1 MRRTL
6 IRLAALAVL
15 AAAPA
20 LADSPGG
27 RPVKLA
33 LPDGEQVYKQV
44 CAACHLAQAQGSP
57 DGTVPALA
65 HNAKLATVD
74 YPITVVMKG
83 QGGMPWFSEM
93 LTPAQVAAV
102 VGYVRTHFDNAYA
115 DPVAEADVK
124 RIAAAIK
131 SSEE

>member
-1 MRRTL
+1 MRRTIL
-6 IRLAALAVL
+6 RLTMLTIL

-27 RPVKLA
+27 RPVKMA
-33 LPDGEQVYKQV
+33 LPDGEQVYNQI
-44 CAACHLAQAQGSP
+44 CAACHLDKAQGSP

-65 HNAKLATVD
+65 HNAKLASAD

-93 LTPAQVAAV
+93 LTPAQVASV
-102 VGYVRTHFDNAYA
+102 VGYVRTHFDNDYA
-115 DPVAEADVK
+115 DPVSEADVK
-124 RIAAAIK
+124 RIAAK
-131 SSEE
+131 TSEE

>member
-1 MRRTL
+1 MRPAIL
-6 IRLAALAVL
+6 RLAALTAL

-27 RPVKLA
+27 RPVKMA
-33 LPDGEQVYKQV
+33 LPDGEQVYNQI
-44 CAACHLAQAQGSP
+44 CAACHLDKAQGSP

-65 HNAKLATVD
+65 HNAKLASAD

-93 LTPAQVAAV
+93 LTPAQVASV
-102 VGYVRTHFDNAYA
+102 VGYVRTHFDNQYA
-115 DPVAEADVK
+115 DPVSEADVK
-124 RIAAAIK
+124 RIAAK
-131 SSEE
+131 TSEE

>member
-1 MRRTL
+1 MRRTIL
-6 IRLAALAVL
+6 RLTVLSIL

-27 RPVKLA
+27 RPVKMA
-33 LPDGEQVYKQV
+33 LPDGEQVYNQI

-65 HNAKLATVD
+65 HNAKLASAD

-93 LTPAQVAAV
+93 LTPAQVASV
-102 VGYVRTHFDNAYA
+102 VGYVRTHFDNDYP
-115 DPVAEADVK
+115 DPVSEADVK
-124 RIAAAIK
+124 RIAAK
-131 SSEE
+131 TSEE

>member
-1 MRRTL
+1 MQRGL
-6 IRLAALAVL
+6 LRLAALAVL

-44 CAACHLAQAQGSP
+44 CAACHLDHAQGSP

-65 HNAKLATVD
+65 HNAKLASAD

-93 LTPAQVAAV
+93 LTPGQVAAV
-102 VGYVRTHFDNAYA
+102 VGYVRTHFDNSYA
-115 DPVAEADVK
+115 DPVSEADVK
-124 RIAAAIK
+124 RIAAAIRA
-131 SSEE
+131 SEE